1 MATKQK
7 DWQKVIDQNKTQ
19 EPKETKAEPAL
30 KSIEHPEY
38 KQLQTKLTETEAKVN
53 EFMNEVL
60 RARAEAENTRRR
72 AEHDIAKAHKFGL
85 EKFALNLL
93 PVVDSLEHGIASC
106 DESNNDPKLKN
117 IRNGME
123 LTLKMFLDTLQKQ
136 NIHQIDPLGKDF
148 NPELHAAMSIK
159 EDANVKP
166 NTVVQVLQKGYTINE
181 RLLRPALVIVAKTP

>member
-1 MATKQK
+1 MTTKQK
-7 DWQKVIDQNKTQ
+7 DWQKVIDQTKTQ
-19 EPKETKAEPAL
+19 ELKAEPEP
-30 KSIEHPEY
+30 KGIEHPEY
-38 KQLQTKLTETEAKVN
+38 QELQAKLTETENKLSDI
-53 EFMNEVL
+53 MNEVL
-60 RARAEAENTRRR
+60 RARAEIENTRRR
-72 AEHDIAKAHKFGL
+72 AEQDISKAHKFGL
-85 EKFALNLL
+85 EKFALSLL
-93 PVVDSLEHGIASC
+93 PVVDSLEHGITSC

-136 NIHQIDPLGKDF
+136 NIQQIDPLGKDF